1 MKRRNAVL
9 AVLGAIV
16 GCGGEMDSG
25 DGGTSTPRSTRYI
38 ENAFSPNPQCTMPS
52 TWDPAIGQPSAA
64 ALKQLAPTS
73 TLRVAVYYGNQGIGV
88 CTPSSG
94 KGCLP
99 AFDPQFGVLS
109 GTAVD
114 LACRL
119 QAQLKIPLVFTGY
132 PTIAALNAGFAVDS
146 WEIGFGYD
154 PDLPTVP
161 GSKVS
166 HPYIGIDNTFLVPD
180 SRSDLRTI
188 ADLDKLGV
196 TIAVQ
201 SGNTPDLFM
210 RANFQ
215 HATLVELVTNNA
227 TNDIFP
233 LVKAGKCNTDLC
245 KAAGYTGHI
254 DAAAGGRFGE
264 SSFVLTTYH
273 AGRVLSPSLVL
284 ARIAPFIRPS
294 LEGDASCYLADYL
307 EAARASGLLKA
318 IVGRLPFQNVGNVS
332 CTNDNQCPTVGSIS
346 EVCSAPTNGKC
357 GLGNFFARSV
367 PPAQPGCAPA
377 VKCQDV
383 TVPADGSCHA
393 SASINAGSSDADSD
407 LAGCTQNPPGPYPE
421 GTTPVTLTCS
431 DTEGQTSSCTA
442 KVRVVDKLPPVVT
455 TNPGDVNGFIAS
467 LWPPNHSYHTVSL
480 SDCFAAAVDQCD
492 GTAVTTRIVGVTSD
506 EPAGHGQ
513 KGNDILIAND
523 GASVQLRAAR
533 DGSGDG
539 RVYTI
544 FATAADDDGNA
555 TQVTCQ
561 VQVPHDQSG
570 APAVDSGPAY
580 CIGTCN

>member
-1 MKRRNAVL
+1 MKRRNAVS
-9 AVLGAIV
+9 AVLSVIL
-16 GCGGEMDSG
+16 GCGGGTDPR
-25 DGGTSTPRSTRYI
+25 DGPSRNSTRYA
-38 ENAFSPNPQCTMPS
+38 EDASFPNPQCTMPS

-64 ALKQLAPTS
+64 ALQQLAPTG
-73 TLRVAVYYGNQGIGV
+73 TLRVAVYYGNQTIGV

-94 KGCLP
+94 KGCTP
-99 AFDPQFGVLS
+99 AFDPQLGVLS

-119 QAQLKIPLVFTGY
+119 QAQLKIPLTLTGY
-132 PTIAALNAGFAVDS
+132 PTIAALNDGFPAGT
-146 WEIGFGYD
+146 WEIGFGSD
-154 PDLPTVP
+154 PDLLVVP
-161 GSKVS
+161 GSIGS
-166 HPYIGIDNTFLVPD
+166 HPYIGNDNTFLVPAD
-180 SRSDLRTI
+180 SSLQAI
-188 ADLDKLGV
+188 ADLDKSGV

-210 RANFQ
+210 RANFRN
-215 HATLVELVTNNA
+215 ATLVELVTNSA
-227 TNDIFP
+227 ANDIFP
-233 LVKAGKCNTDLC
+233 LVKAGSCNTALC
-245 KAAGYTGHI
+245 TAAGYGGLHI

-264 SSFVLTTYH
+264 SSFVLTSYP

-284 ARIAPFIRPS
+284 ANIAPFIRPS
-294 LEGDASCYLADYL
+294 LAGDASCYLADYL
-307 EAARASGLLKA
+307 EAARASGLLQA
-318 IVGRLPFQNVGNVS
+318 IVDRLPFQKVGNVS
-332 CTNDNQCPTVGSIS
+332 CTNNNQCPMAGSIG
-346 EVCSAPTNGKC
+346 EVCSAATNGKC
-357 GLGNFFARSV
+357 GLSGSFGRSV
-367 PPAQPGCAPA
+367 PPARPRCPPA

-393 SASINAGSSDADSD
+393 STSINAGSSDADSD
-407 LAGCTQNPPGPYPE
+407 LAGCAQNPPGPYPE

-442 KVRVVDKLPPVVT
+442 NVTVVDNTPPVVT

-467 LWPPNHSYHTVSL
+467 LWPPNHSYQTVSL
-480 SDCFAAAVDQCD
+480 SDCIEAALDQCD
-492 GTAVTTRIVGVTSD
+492 GTAVTSRIVGVTSD
-506 EPAGHGQ
+506 EPAGHG
-513 KGNDILIAND
+513 KEGDDILIADD

-570 APAVDSGPAY
+570 APAVDSGAAY
-580 CIGTCN
+580 CIGACN

>member
-9 AVLGAIV
+9 AVLGAML
-16 GCGGEMDSG
+16 GCGGEMDPG
-25 DGGTSTPRSTRYI
+25 DGRTSTPRSARYV
-38 ENAFSPNPQCTMPS
+38 ENAFAPNPQCTMPS

-64 ALKQLAPTS
+64 ALQQLAPTG
-73 TLRVAVYYGNQGIGV
+73 TLRVAVYYGNQTIGV
-88 CTPSSG
+88 CTPNPG
-94 KGCLP
+94 KGCTP

-132 PTIAALNAGFAVDS
+132 PTIAALNVGFAADP

-154 PDLPTVP
+154 PDFPTVP
-161 GSKVS
+161 GSIVS
-166 HPYIGIDNTFLVPD
+166 HPYIGNDNTFLVPAD
-180 SRSDLRTI
+180 SPFQSI
-188 ADLDKLGV
+188 ADLDKPGV

-201 SGNTPDLFM
+201 SGNTPNLFM
-210 RANFQ
+210 RANF
-215 HATLVELVTNNA
+215 HRPPAGPTLVELVTNSA
-227 TNDIFP
+227 PNDIFP
-233 LVKAGKCNTDLC
+233 LVKVGTCNTDLC
-245 KAAGYTGHI
+245 KAAGYTGLHI

-264 SSFVLTTYH
+264 SSFVLTTYP

-284 ARIAPFIRPS
+284 ANLAPFIRPS
-294 LEGDASCYLADYL
+294 LDGDASFYLAEYL
-307 EAARASGLLKA
+307 EAARASGLLQA
-318 IVGRLPFQNVGNVS
+318 IVDRLPFQKIGNVS
-332 CTNDNQCPTVGSIS
+332 CTNNNQCPMVGSIG

-357 GLGNFFARSV
+357 GLAGSFGRSV
-367 PPAQPGCAPA
+367 PPARPR

-393 SASINAGSSDADSD
+393 SASINAGSTDADSD
-407 LAGCTQNPPGPYPE
+407 LAGCAQNPPGPYPE
-421 GTTPVTLTCS
+421 GTTSVTLTCS
-431 DTEGQTSSCTA
+431 DTEEQTSSCTA
-442 KVRVVDKLPPVVT
+442 NVTVIDTLPPVVT

-467 LWPPNHSYHTVSL
+467 LWPPNHSSHTVSL
-480 SDCFAAAVDQCD
+480 SDCIEAAVDQCD

-506 EPAGHGQ
+506 EPAGHGK
-513 KGNDILIAND
+513 KGDDILIADD

-570 APAVDSGPAY
+570 GPAVDSGAAY